1 MVKLMTPAFPPR
13 RPSSFLRYAAVVIF
27 VIALFYYFD
36 PRYPREPSTRLQ
48 SEKPEQTPQTE
59 NPVPPPPTQADGSE
73 KPIPQPEST
82 PISPPVENHHDAA
95 AAAAAASASAV
106 AAAAAKPASGDP
118 RPADGSSKK
127 QHPIDI
133 LIKEA
138 GETFDKLL
146 KKESKTLAD
155 AAKAYRERRGRHPPP
170 GFDAWF
176 QFAQDR
182 RAVIVEDFFDQI
194 YHDLR
199 PFWGVEPARIRKEA
213 AEWEMV
219 IKVRKGRASR
229 ESDWFWTV
237 HWTDLIQTIEDL
249 LPDMDIPLNAMD
261 EPRMV
266 VPYEDMEQYLKNA
279 DLAQGQG
286 LPKPTE
292 VLNTFQALP
301 SNKKELDR
309 NVKVQNKHWDKV
321 TKQYWLIARR
331 GCPPDSPAR
340 LARTQT
346 AFDHPPTI
354 STKYAEA
361 HMRDGFVANYTLSTQ
376 LCHQP
381 DLQGLNG
388 IFIEPLSTSAT
399 PVLFPMFG
407 GSKLAVNN
415 EILLPAAMYWTGEE
429 RFSGGN
435 AHGGPWAEKQDT
447 VLWRGVATGGRNRES
462 NWQGFQRHRF
472 VSMNNATK
480 VAAAEN
486 GTAEPIN
493 FALPD
498 RLYDIAARAAGALGD
513 WVRSWAD
520 VGFTDLMCEPRP
532 EAEDGTCNY
541 TSPHFDLVEG
551 VKISEMYDAKYLPD
565 VDGNSFSGRY
575 LAFLGSTSLPIKA
588 TVWREWHDS
597 RLVAWKHFVPMDS
610 RFGDYYGIM
619 DYFLG
624 YGAKRPGHDAEA
636 ERIASDGKAWAEK
649 ALRREDMQIYTL
661 RLLLEY
667 ARVTDERREKMGWV
681 DDLLADK
688 TTT

>member
-13 RPSSFLRYAAVVIF
+13 RPSSLLRYAVVVIF

-48 SEKPEQTPQTE
+48 SEKPEQIPQKE
-59 NPVPPPPTQADGSE
+59 NPVPPPPTQVDGSE
-73 KPIPQPEST
+73 KPISQPEST
-82 PISPPVENHHDAA
+82 PILPSVQAHTDAA
-95 AAAAAASASAV
+95 AAAAATSASAAV
-106 AAAAAKPASGDP
+106 GKPVPGGSK
-118 RPADGSSKK
+118 PADGSFKK
-127 QHPIDI
+127 PHPIDT

-138 GETFDKLL
+138 GETFDGLL
-146 KKESKTLAD
+146 KKESKTLTD

-176 QFAQDR
+176 QFAQDH

-219 IKVRKGRASR
+219 IQVRKGRASR

-237 HWTDLIQTIEDL
+237 HWTDMIKTIEHL
-249 LPDMDIPLNAMD
+249 LPDMDIPLNPMD

-266 VPYEDMEQYLKNA
+266 VPFEDMEQYLKNA
-279 DLAQGQG
+279 DLAQAQG
-286 LPKPTE
+286 LPDPTQ
-292 VLNTFQALP
+292 VLSTFQTLP
-301 SNKKELDR
+301 KNKKELDR
-309 NVKVQNKHWDKV
+309 NVKVQKKYWDKV
-321 TKQYWLIARR
+321 TKQFWLIARR

-340 LARTQT
+340 LAKAQT
-346 AFDHPPTI
+346 TFDHPPNI
-354 STKYAEA
+354 STKYAAA
-361 HMRDGFVANYTLSTQ
+361 HMRDGFVSNYTLSTQ
-376 LCHQP
+376 ICHQP

-415 EILLPAAMYWTGEE
+415 EILLPAAMYWTTEE
-429 RFSGGN
+429 RFSGGGE
-435 AHGGPWAEKQDT
+435 HGGPWGEKRDE
-447 VLWRGVATGGRNRES
+447 A
-462 NWQGFQRHRF
+462 GFQRHRF
-472 VSMNNATK
+472 VAMNNGTK
-480 VAAAEN
+480 VKTAEKGAAA
-486 GTAEPIN
+486 PVN

-498 RLYDIAARAAGALGD
+498 NRLYDIAARAAGALGD

-520 VGFTDLMCEPRP
+520 VGFTDLMCEPRN
-532 EAEDGTCNY
+532 EDGGGECNY
-541 TSPHFDLVEG
+541 TSPHFSLVES
-551 VKISEMYDAKYLPD
+551 VNIADMYYSKYLPD
-565 VDGNSFSGRY
+565 IDGNSFSGRY
-575 LAFLGSTSLPIKA
+575 LAFLSSTSLPIKA
-588 TVWREWHDS
+588 TLWREWHDS

-624 YGAKRPGHDAEA
+624 YGAERPGHDAEA
-636 ERIASDGKAWAEK
+636 ARIASDGKAWAER

-667 ARVTDERREKMGWV
+667 ARVTDERREKMGWA
-681 DDLLADK
+681 DDLLAEKKKSAEK
-688 TTT
+688 TT

>member
-13 RPSSFLRYAAVVIF
+13 RPSSFLRYAAVVVF
-27 VIALFYYFD
+27 VIVLFYYFD
-36 PRYPREPSTRLQ
+36 PRYPREPSTRVQ
-48 SEKPEQTPQTE
+48 SDKPEQIPQNE
-59 NPVPPPPTQADGSE
+59 NPVPTPPTQADGSE

-82 PISPPVENHHDAA
+82 PIPLPAQTHNDAA
-95 AAAAAASASAV
+95 AAAAA
-106 AAAAAKPASGDP
+106 KPAFEDSNLAHGL
-118 RPADGSSKK
+118 SKK
-127 QHPIDI
+127 QHPIDT

-138 GETFDKLL
+138 GETFNELL
-146 KKESKTLAD
+146 KRETKTLPD

-176 QFAQDR
+176 QFAQER
-182 RAVIVEDFFDQI
+182 GAVIVEDFFDQI

-199 PFWGVEPARIRKEA
+199 PFWGVEPARVRKEA

-219 IKVRKGRASR
+219 IQVRKGRASR

-237 HWTDLIQTIEDL
+237 HWTDMIKTIEHL
-249 LPDMDIPLNAMD
+249 LPDMDIPLNPMD

-266 VPYEDMEQYLKNA
+266 VPFEDMEQYMKNA
-279 DLAQGQG
+279 ELAQAQG
-286 LPKPTE
+286 MPDPTQVVNKFQTLPK
-292 VLNTFQALP
+292 
-301 SNKKELDR
+301 NKKELDR
-309 NVKVQNKHWDKV
+309 NVKVQKKHWDKV

-340 LARTQT
+340 LAKTQT
-346 AFDHPPTI
+346 TFDHPPTI
-354 STKYAEA
+354 STKYAAA

-376 LCHQP
+376 ICHQP

-415 EILLPAAMYWTGEE
+415 EILLPAAMYWTSEE
-429 RFSGGN
+429 RFTGGGD
-435 AHGGPWAEKQDT
+435 HGGPWAQKRDD
-447 VLWRGVATGGRNRES
+447 VLWRGVATGGRNRAS

-472 VSMNNATK
+472 VAMNNATK
-480 VAAAEN
+480 VTAAEK
-486 GTAEPIN
+486 GAAEPVN

-498 RLYDIAARAAGALGD
+498 SRLYDVAARAAGALGD

-520 VGFTDLMCEPRP
+520 VGFTDLMCEPRD
-532 EAEDGTCNY
+532 EAAGGTCNY
-541 TSPHFDLVEG
+541 TSPHFDLVDG
-551 VKISEMYDAKYLPD
+551 VKVSEMYDAKYLPD

-575 LAFLGSTSLPIKA
+575 LAFLGSTSLPIKS
-588 TVWREWHDS
+588 TLWREWHDS

-610 RFGDYYGIM
+610 RFSDYYGIM

-624 YGAKRPGHDAEA
+624 YRASRPGHDAEA
-636 ERIASDGKAWAEK
+636 ERIAADGKAWAER

-681 DDLLADK
+681 DDLLAEK
-688 TTT
+688 KST